1 MNDRPQDTELRAR
14 FAAQRRVDA
23 SEVPPFAAQLARART
38 VAEAAPARGARRI
51 TLRRL
56 LYAGGLAAAAV
67 IGALLALPGPRSTED
82 AFEEAVRAFQTDPA
96 LGAWRS
102 PTDALLDVP
111 GSRLMSTVPS
121 VGAPQ

>member
-14 FAAQRRVDA
+14 FATQRRADA
-23 SEVPPFAAQLARART
+23 SAVPPFAELLARART
-38 VAEAAPARGARRI
+38 AADVAPARGAGRT

-82 AFEEAVRAFQTDPA
+82 AFEEAVRAFHADPA

-102 PTDALLDVP
+102 PTDVLLDVP

-121 VGAPQ
+121 VGAQQ